1 MGGFG
6 SPWHWIVILVVA
18 VLLFGNRL
26 PEVARAMGRSVK
38 EFKRGLRDVKDQF
51 DAELDD
57 DDPPRR
63 ERLDDS
69 AHRDEKYNTDFN
81 EGTTD
86 KETSEEH
93 ETHTR

>member
-38 EFKRGLRDVKDQF
+38 EFKRGLREVKDQF
-51 DAELDD
+51 DTELDD

-63 ERLDDS
+63 ERLQDS
-69 AHRDEKYNTDFN
+69 A
-81 EGTTD
+81 
-86 KETSEEH
+86 EEH
-93 ETHTR
+93 EPAAGGHSEAESKETNEEHEAHKR